1 VYKAKMG
8 QLDVAVKT
16 IHRQHVNPQLT
27 SHQALQVMQKVNLT
41 VAVLLLHDALVKCSC
56 CDIML

>member
-1 VYKAKMG
+1 MG

-27 SHQALQVMQKVNLT
+27 SHQALRIMQKVNLT
-41 VAVLLLHDALVKCSC
+41 LASLLLNHAMIKRS
-56 CDIML
+56 